1 MYSVKIIKDSMVETT
16 SNRLTTFELVYPR
29 MVHSELLTHRLFS
42 RNSASSRA
50 IPIAKIMTQ
59 VRDSP
64 VIPKYWG
71 KNQSGMQAKVELK
84 GEELRVAKAAWLRA
98 RDQALTSA
106 ADLVAAGLHKQL
118 VNRVMEP
125 WMFIT
130 VIVSSTEYENWF
142 ALRDHEDAQPEI
154 AWVAGAMRDA
164 FEMSTPDILAP
175 GEWHLPYV
183 ELEDDTHPLYVS
195 TEEIQQTF
203 QRTLH
208 TQQLNDAQMSLAL
221 RKISTARCARVSY
234 LTHAGVRD
242 YSKDIELHDKC
253 RDKYHWS
260 AFEHVAQAMDNDEM
274 SGNFRGWKQYRKT
287 FANEHRGRK
296 LYEGECSS
304 R

>member
-50 IPIAKIMTQ
+50 IPVEKIMAQ
-59 VRDSP
+59 VRDNP

-84 GEELRVAKAAWLRA
+84 GEELAVAKAAWLTA
-98 RDQALTSA
+98 RDQALLSA
-106 ADLVAAGLHKQL
+106 EALLNAGLHKQL

-130 VIVSSTEYENWF
+130 VIVSATEYENWF
-142 ALRDHEDAQPEI
+142 ALRDHRDAQPEI

-164 FEMSTPDILAP
+164 FYASTPTIMRP
-175 GEWHLPYV
+175 GDWHLPYI
-183 ELEDDTHPLYVS
+183 ELEDNLHPLYVDQKELVRR
-195 TEEIQQTF
+195 TFNTDWIHREEVLQ
-203 QRTLH
+203 
-208 TQQLNDAQMSLAL
+208 AL
-221 RKISTARCARVSY
+221 KKVATARCARVSY

-260 AFEHVAQAMDNDEM
+260 AFEHVAQALGSNTM
-274 SGNFRGWKQYRKT
+274 SGNFKGWRQYRKD
-287 FANEHRGRK
+287 FENEHRGRR
-296 LYEGECSS
+296 LYQ
-304 R
+304 